1 MPAGFTR
8 SLAERLDASS
18 LISVREAANGDHLA
32 AGTAL
37 LAPGDFHLRL
47 TRRGAVE
54 LDQGPR
60 VHGIRP
66 SVDITLQTAAEH
78 FGLKTVAV
86 ILTGMGQDGAEGAAA
101 LRQAGGYVLAEDE
114 STCVVWGMPRAVVE
128 RGLAHG
134 VAPLDRMPEALSAA
148 LAARTGALR

>member
-1 MPAGFTR
+1 M
-8 SLAERLDASS
+8 
-18 LISVREAANGDHLA
+18 AA
-32 AGTAL
+32 
-37 LAPGDFHLRL
+37 RC
-47 TRRGAVE
+47 
-54 LDQGPR
+54 R
-60 VHGIRP
+60 V
-66 SVDITLQTAAEH
+66 
-78 FGLKTVAV
+78 
-86 ILTGMGQDGAEGAAA
+86 DGAHARIAA